1 MKSHEVLKE
10 TIANS
15 IGIKALAP
23 ELSLSPSL
31 LYKWCEPKKDDGSA
45 GTDNPLDRV
54 EQICRLT
61 GNVAPIIWL
70 CEQMNGFYTKNTA
83 GSSAEI
89 DALLP
94 VTQKI
99 LREFSE
105 LLEAISM
112 SANDGRVT
120 EVEAAKI
127 RKEWEDLKR
136 ISEQFVIACEK
147 KQYNS

>member
-31 LYKWCEPKKDDGSA
+31 VYKWCEPKKDDGSA

-54 EQICRLT
+54 ETICRQT
-61 GNVAPIIWL
+61 GSVAPVVWL
-70 CEQMNGFYTKNTA
+70 CEQLGGFYVKNTA
-83 GSSAEI
+83 GSKEEV

-112 SANDGRVT
+112 STNDGQVT
-120 EVEAAKI
+120 AVEAERI

-136 ISEQFVIACEK
+136 IAEQFVIACEN
-147 KQYNS
+147 KQYS